1 MIGGV
6 VKKEIFFAAFGSANV
21 GRKSPALKFLL
32 VLGIAGAKFISPT
45 YNMLIVVLQ
54 ALHRHGI

>member
-6 VKKEIFFAAFGSANV
+6 VRKDIFFAAFGSANV

-32 VLGIAGAKFISPT
+32 ALGIAGAKFISPISKVQSIEYT
-45 YNMLIVVLQ
+45 YC
-54 ALHRHGI
+54 RDRG